1 MAHKCVYFSAKTLN
15 EQLLWIL
22 GYNES
27 VSALRMIKR
36 IKGIE
41 PPPRGPLCVI
51 FAGNVRPRVFCRHA
65 SPTNQRLRSS
75 HSEASPE
82 LGVHK
87 MAARW
92 GAGEETLTACNMDLF
107 QLDKLDGVK

>member
-1 MAHKCVYFSAKTLN
+1 M
-15 EQLLWIL
+15 WIL

-27 VSALRMIKR
+27 VSALPMSKR
-36 IKGIE
+36 IKGSE

-51 FAGNVRPRVFCRHA
+51 FAGNVRPRVFCRLA
-65 SPTNQRLRSS
+65 RPTNQRPS

-92 GAGEETLTACNMDLF
+92 GAAEETLTACNMDLF
-107 QLDKLDGVK
+107 PLDKLDGVK